1 MKLTAPQRE
10 VLEALNAG
18 HVMVFSQDGEMAWL
32 SPKHPTGFLSDEQT
46 CGLRKLGYIE
56 AQPGEHE
63 YVRYGPPD
71 VITEAGRQALKGGDH
86 G

>member
-32 SPKHPTGFLSDEQT
+32 SPKHQTGFLSDEQT
-46 CGLRKLGYIE
+46 CGLRVLGLIE

-63 YVRYGPPD
+63 LVRYGPPD
-71 VITEAGRQALKGGDH
+71 VISEAGRQALKGGE
-86 G
+86 